1 MLSMISFGIIDIIDI
16 IAVAL
21 LLYYIYRLM
30 RESGSDKIFY
40 GIILFVLSWLVVTG
54 LFEMRLL
61 GSIMDKL
68 VNVGA
73 IALIIL
79 FQEEIRR
86 AFSDIGSRRQSWWLS
101 RLIKFRGRSGSEA
114 THRQEVLPIVMACIN
129 MSRAKVGALIIIQ
142 RRDPL
147 ADVIR
152 SGEVIDAAI
161 SQRLIENLFFKN
173 SPLHD
178 GAVVVSSGRIK
189 AAGCILPVCHDLDIP
204 KSLGLR
210 HRSALGIAQKSDALA
225 VIVSEET
232 GSISMAYGGRFRLKL
247 TPESLESLL
256 TSEWP
261 K

>member
-101 RLIKFRGRSGSEA
+101 R
-114 THRQEVLPIVMACIN
+114 
-129 MSRAKVGALIIIQ
+129 
-142 RRDPL
+142 
-147 ADVIR
+147 
-152 SGEVIDAAI
+152 
-161 SQRLIENLFFKN
+161 
-173 SPLHD
+173 
-178 GAVVVSSGRIK
+178 
-189 AAGCILPVCHDLDIP
+189 
-204 KSLGLR
+204 
-210 HRSALGIAQKSDALA
+210 
-225 VIVSEET
+225 
-232 GSISMAYGGRFRLKL
+232 
-247 TPESLESLL
+247 
-256 TSEWP
+256 
-261 K
+261 

>member
-1 MLSMISFGIIDIIDI
+1 MLSMISFGIIDVIDI

-21 LLYYIYRLM
+21 LLFYIYRLM

-54 LFEMRLL
+54 VFEMRLL

-86 AFSDIGSRRQSWWLS
+86 AFSDIGSRRRGWWLS
-101 RLIKFRGRSGSEA
+101 RVFNFRKRGGTDA

-129 MSRAKVGALIIIQ
+129 MSRQKVGALIIIQ

-147 ADVIR
+147 VDVVR

-161 SQRLIENLFFKN
+161 SQRLLENLFFKN

-189 AAGCILPVCHDLDIP
+189 AAGCILPVSHDLDIP

-210 HRSALGIAQKSDALA
+210 HRSALGIAQKSDSLA

-232 GSISMAYGGRFRLKL
+232 GSISMAFGGQFRLKL